1 MELEE
6 RSVRLKA
13 FRRKA
18 RIVSIGLGLDF
29 HREQRN
35 KFKKSADNSGRKS
48 KHSRSY
54 GYSPYSFF

>member
-18 RIVSIGLGLDF
+18 RYGSICCL
-29 HREQRN
+29 QI
-35 KFKKSADNSGRKS
+35 STANSGIIIEICRQQRPEAQIFSGATAK
-48 KHSRSY
+48 
-54 GYSPYSFF
+54 PQ